1 MINVKET
8 IKFSIIV
15 PCYNIEQYID
25 ECVTSVLNQTYSNW
39 ELLLINDASEDNTL
53 SRIKKI
59 SLSDDRIKVFD
70 KEHKGVSHTRNYG
83 LRYVTGD
90 YLMLLDGDDFFSTD
104 HLEKTFQILNGNDC
118 DMLIY
123 NHQTLFTRESTNP
136 LILFN
141 EYKGSSDNINK
152 IKHIFKREYFLPGAT
167 FLTSYSVPF
176 IKSNKILYNEEY
188 AWSEDLD
195 FFMQAISKKPCVNFA
210 YHEFYFYRLDNA
222 NSATKN
228 VTAQKLLNTID
239 VYKKWYDFFEK
250 NKSLY
255 DYSESIQIK
264 IANDLLAQVRVAKTL
279 KKEKKQVVKYLH
291 DNKYIFK
298 SNGIMGSFF
307 YVYYC
312 EDYLN
317 KIIELKN
324 RLKNI
329 IVGKEK
335 YYE

>member
-1 MINVKET
+1 MINAKEN

-15 PCYNIEQYID
+15 PCYNVEQYID

-39 ELLLINDASEDNTL
+39 ELLLINDTSEDNTL
-53 SRIKKI
+53 SRIKKF
-59 SLSDDRIKVFD
+59 SLSDSRVKVFD
-70 KEHKGVSHTRNYG
+70 KEHRGVSHTRNYG

-90 YLMLLDGDDFFSTD
+90 YLMLLDGDDYFSTD
-104 HLEKTFQILNGNDC
+104 HLEKTFQILNNNNC
-118 DMLIY
+118 DMLIH
-123 NHQTLFTRESTNP
+123 NQHTLFTKDSINP
-136 LILFN
+136 LILFY
-141 EYKGSSDNINK
+141 EYNGSDNLDK
-152 IKHIFKREYFLPGAT
+152 IKHIFNKKSFLPAAAVLT
-167 FLTSYSVPF
+167 TYSIPFLR
-176 IKSNKILYNEEY
+176 KNNLCYNELY

-195 FFMQAISKKPCVNFA
+195 FFMQAMSKKPCIDFS
-210 YHEFYFYRLDNA
+210 YHEFYFYRQDNL

-324 RLKNI
+324 S
-329 IVGKEK
+329 
-335 YYE
+335 